1 MNQKSIVKK
10 WLLRTSSC
18 LLLSVGIP
26 LSVQSSVEFTLEAW
40 EDWGSCPWVAPW
52 TGSEFELDNDIYP
65 TARYAPGE
73 FRDYYRLT
81 KPLIAKNSVYPFEIQ
96 EVDKETSYTDFVS
109 LILVDHTSD
118 VAVAPDKAGNL
129 TAYKPAEL
137 IAPTSAISHDGKNV
151 LDLISLSDNQ
161 GFPALSQDT
170 VTLTFNHSN
179 LPQGAVLVLRVVG
192 FIPGD
197 GESRPFTEPPA
208 VVVETKDVNGSW
220 LERGRLSPRNNYSE
234 TAFNLTPYLG
244 GGNVLEVRL
253 RSISHDFMSN
263 VIDYAALYAGVI
275 PSFETTTLLPQ
286 VATFKNQNFLTTVLT
301 ADNNYLQMSTGEKF
315 YTEFSEQPLAP
326 GKVREFIFVTE
337 GYYIPN
343 NLGTFYVLVWDGIDW
358 QFTGQAYTYPVSE
371 DYYTFNLDG
380 YLPDTNGE
388 YKIRLYQ
395 DGGWGWGSAGIDWT
409 GMTIDGVESTLT
421 SAWDIWYGDDILSF
435 LQYSDD
441 NRFNWWGDMM
451 IELHFNRPPVCS
463 AATASV
469 ATLWPPNHQWANV
482 GILNVTDPEGG
493 VVTINIASIT
503 SDEPTASDLGSGGAQ
518 HAPDA
523 QGINTPT
530 AQLRVERSGQGNGRV
545 YGINFSAADP
555 QGATCS
561 GYVTVC
567 VPPNQ
572 GKSSSCVDSGQNYD
586 ATGLN

>member
-1 MNQKSIVKK
+1 MNKKSIFKK
-10 WLLRTSSC
+10 WLLKAGSC

-26 LSVQSSVEFTLEAW
+26 LSVQSSNVEFTLEAW

-65 TARYAPGE
+65 TARYTQGE

-137 IAPTSAISHDGKNV
+137 IAPMSAISYDGRNV
-151 LDLISLSDNQ
+151 LDLISLADDQ

-179 LPQGAVLVLRVVG
+179 LAQGAVLVLRVVG
-192 FIPGD
+192 FVPGS

-244 GGNVLEVRL
+244 SGNILEVRL
-253 RSISHDFMSN
+253 RSISHDFMSH

-286 VATFKNQNFLTTVLT
+286 VATFKNQNYLTTVLT

-315 YTEFSEQPLAP
+315 YVEFSEQPLTP

-343 NLGTFYVLVWDGIDW
+343 NLGTFYVQIWNGSDW
-358 QFTGQAYTYPVSE
+358 EFTGQAYSYPVSE
-371 DYYTFNLDG
+371 ESYTFNLDG
-380 YLPDTNGE
+380 YLPDADGE
-388 YKIRLYQ
+388 YKVALYQ
-395 DGGWGWGSAGIDWT
+395 YGWWGSAGIDWA

-421 SAWDIWYGDDILSF
+421 SAWDVWYSNDILPF

-441 NRFNWWGDMM
+441 DRFNWWGDRM
-451 IELHFNRPPVCS
+451 IELRFNRPPICN

-493 VVTINIASIT
+493 AVNINIASIT
-503 SDEPTASDLGSGGAQ
+503 SDEPTASDPGSGGSQ

-523 QGINTPT
+523 QGINTNT
-530 AQLRVERSGQGNGRV
+530 AQLRVERSGKGNGRV
-545 YGINFSAADP
+545 YGIHFIAADP
-555 QGATCS
+555 QGGTCS

-567 VPPNQ
+567 VPLNN
-572 GKSSSCVDSGQNYD
+572 SRCVDSGQSYD
-586 ATGLN
+586 ATVFN

>member
-1 MNQKSIVKK
+1 MNKK
-10 WLLRTSSC
+10 RIFKKMFLVTNSC

-40 EDWGSCPWVAPW
+40 EDWASCPWVAPW

-65 TARYAPGE
+65 TARYAQGE

-81 KPLIAKNSVYPFEIQ
+81 KPPIATNSVYPFEIQ
-96 EVDKETSYTDFVS
+96 EVDQETSYTDFVS
-109 LILVDHTSD
+109 LILVDHAPD

-129 TAYKPAEL
+129 TAYKSAEL
-137 IAPTSAISHDGKNV
+137 TAPMSAISYDGKDV
-151 LDLISLSDNQ
+151 LDLISLADDQ

-179 LPQGAVLVLRVVG
+179 LDQGAVLVLRVVG
-192 FIPGD
+192 FVP
-197 GESRPFTEPPA
+197 ESEKSRPFTEPPA
-208 VVVETKDVNGSW
+208 VVVETQDVNGSW
-220 LERGRLSPRNNYSE
+220 LERGRLNPRNNYSE

-244 GGNVLEVRL
+244 DGNVLEVRL
-253 RSISHDFMSN
+253 RSISHDFMSH

-275 PSFETTTLLPQ
+275 PSFETITLLPQ
-286 VATFKNQNFLTTVLT
+286 AAAFKGQNRLTTVLT

-315 YTEFSEQPLAP
+315 YVEFSEQPLAS
-326 GKVREFIFVTE
+326 GKIREFIFVTE

-343 NLGTFYVLVWDGIDW
+343 DLGTFYVMIWDGNDW
-358 QFTGQAYTYPVSE
+358 QFTEHEHSYPVSE
-371 DYYTFNLDG
+371 ESFTFNLDSH
-380 YLPDTNGE
+380 LPDVDGE
-388 YKIRLYQ
+388 YKVALYQ
-395 DGGWGWGSAGIDWT
+395 DGLWGSAGIDWA
-409 GMTIDGVESTLT
+409 GMTIDGVESILTL
-421 SAWDIWYGDDILSF
+421 ARDVWYGDDILPL

-441 NRFNWWGDMM
+441 DRFNWWGDRM
-451 IELHFNRPPVCS
+451 IELRFNRPPICS

-469 ATLWPPNHQWANV
+469 VTLWPPNHQWANI

-493 VVTINIASIT
+493 AVTINIASIT
-503 SDEPTASDLGSGGAQ
+503 SDEPTAFGPGSGGAQ

-545 YGINFSAADP
+545 YGINFIAADP

-567 VPPNQ
+567 VPHNQ
-572 GKSSSCVDSGQNYD
+572 GKGSSCVDNGQNYD